1 MILREVYVYVYR
13 CLTRTASSRQPRE
26 PDTLQPTHLDT
37 ALWYLQATE
46 EHYLVKDYAQFGE
59 TILLVLHRQFINRG

>member
-1 MILREVYVYVYR
+1 M
-13 CLTRTASSRQPRE
+13 
-26 PDTLQPTHLDT
+26 LQPTHLGT

-59 TILLVLHRQFINRG
+59 TILLVLHRQLINRVYIVLNTSVYRYAFYNLLLVRIL